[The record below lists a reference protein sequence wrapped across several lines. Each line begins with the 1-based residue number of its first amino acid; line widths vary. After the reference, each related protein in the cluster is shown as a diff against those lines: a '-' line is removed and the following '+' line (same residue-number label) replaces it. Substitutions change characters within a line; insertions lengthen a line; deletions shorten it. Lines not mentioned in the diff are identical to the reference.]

1 VFYCAYGYSCFVF
14 ILTNDRV
21 YQYSRLG
28 KGKHRLA
35 SKSNHPHVGC
45 TKNFKKSFSPPW
57 IWGMLRS
64 LSVVEI
70 KPKVGLRRKWLG
82 EVPFCL
88 LTNISECDSTFR
100 DLSLT
105 SKAMMK
111 PVPYFINTDSQT
123 WIKSS
128 KRFSE
133 VCFITTGVT
142 HDVSCWAR
150 FQPSTAQSRA

>member
-1 VFYCAYGYSCFVF
+1 MFYCAYGCSCFVF

-21 YQYSRLG
+21 CLYSRIG
-28 KGKHRLA
+28 KGKLRLA
-35 SKSNHPHVGC
+35 SKSKHPHVGC
-45 TKNFKKSFSPPW
+45 TKNFKKSFLPPL

-64 LSVVEI
+64 PSVVEI
-70 KPKVGLRRKWLG
+70 TPKVGVCRKWLG

-88 LTNISECDSTFR
+88 LTGISECDSTSR
-100 DLSLT
+100 DLPLA
-105 SKAMMK
+105 SKAMVK
-111 PVPYFINTDSQT
+111 PVAYFINTDSQT

-142 HDVSCWAR
+142 HDGCCWAR
-150 FQPSTAQSRA
+150 LQPSTAQSRA